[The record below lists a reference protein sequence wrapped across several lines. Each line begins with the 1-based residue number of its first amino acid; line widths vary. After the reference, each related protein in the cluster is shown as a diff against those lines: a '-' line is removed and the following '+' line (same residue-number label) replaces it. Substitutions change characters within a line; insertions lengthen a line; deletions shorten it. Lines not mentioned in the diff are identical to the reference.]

1 MDIILTMSRQRKTKK
16 EKVHSQERKQ
26 RTEGFVIKD
35 EWLGVGA
42 KKPYSIPELLPG
54 EKKFF
59 KTDLTKT
66 LLLTMLVLALEL
78 AIWNY
83 LSRH

>member
-1 MDIILTMSRQRKTKK
+1 MAKQRKTKK
-16 EKVHSQERKQ
+16 TKIRSSERKLASQ
-26 RTEGFVIKD
+26 GFTIDKA
-35 EWLGVGA
+35 LLKTRLSKA
-42 KKPYSIPELLPG
+42 KTVESSPTD
-54 EKKFF
+54 KKYF
-59 KTDLTKT
+59 KADLTKT

>member
-1 MDIILTMSRQRKTKK
+1 MAKQRKTKK
-16 EKVHSQERKQ
+16 TKVRSSERKLASG
-26 RTEGFVIKD
+26 GFIID
-35 EWLGVGA
+35 EAILKTRLSKA
-42 KKPYSIPELLPG
+42 KTVASSPTD
-54 EKKFF
+54 KKYF
-59 KTDLTKT
+59 KADLTKT

>member
-1 MDIILTMSRQRKTKK
+1 MSRQRKTKK
-16 EKVHSQERKQ
+16 EKVQSKERKQ
-26 RTEGFVIKD
+26 RSEGFVIKE
-35 EWLGVGA
+35 EWLGAVA
-42 KKPYSIPELLPG
+42 KKPLASIESVPG
-54 EKKFF
+54 ENKFF